1 MRLARASG
9 GDTSGATPGDL
20 VLGPTGMRF
29 LGRRFPCTIGRG
41 GVVADKREGDGGTPV
56 GAHEIIGMLYRPDR
70 MTPPVPWARP
80 IGPRDLWCD
89 DPARPEYN
97 HRVRA
102 PFGASAEALRR
113 ADPLYDLVILTD
125 WNWPVARPGRGSAI
139 FLHRWRRP
147 GYLTEGCVAFDPAH
161 LRWIAARITSRTR
174 LIVR

>member
-1 MRLARASG
+1 MRPARASG
-9 GDTSGATPGDL
+9 GDISGATTGDL

-89 DPARPEYN
+89 DPAQ
-97 HRVRA
+97 
-102 PFGASAEALRR
+102 
-113 ADPLYDLVILTD
+113 
-125 WNWPVARPGRGSAI
+125 PGI
-139 FLHRWRRP
+139 
-147 GYLTEGCVAFDPAH
+147 
-161 LRWIAARITSRTR
+161 
-174 LIVR
+174 